1 MDIPICY
8 PGFSTIQPVASLN
21 PHRRRVIEAGLGPT
35 AKAGVSF
42 FQGWAVKV
50 RGGGGWVVQKNGA
63 WKVSCIQH
71 FMNPIQGEFFFWGGG
86 VTHQWV
92 LNLCLGLLLCPTQ
105 RCGKGTDVS
114 LCIFEELPTWELSHI
129 LSQKGIFES
138 LGFSWLSRERW
149 EMWSFRMEGKHSAS
163 VSTMNLI

>member
-50 RGGGGWVVQKNGA
+50 RGGGVSGPKKRCMKSFMYPTFYESHSRWV
-63 WKVSCIQH
+63 
-71 FMNPIQGEFFFWGGG
+71 FFLGGG

>member
-50 RGGGGWVVQKNGA
+50 RGGGVSGPKKRCMKSFMYPTFYESHSRWV
-63 WKVSCIQH
+63 
-71 FMNPIQGEFFFWGGG
+71 FFLGGG
-86 VTHQWV
+86 SYSSVSLELMLGFAALSNTEMWEGNRCESLHLWRVTHLGTVAYPIPKRHFWV
-92 LNLCLGLLLCPTQ
+92 AWLFLAFPRTVG
-105 RCGKGTDVS
+105 DVVV
-114 LCIFEELPTWELSHI
+114 PD
-129 LSQKGIFES
+129 G
-138 LGFSWLSRERW
+138 G
-149 EMWSFRMEGKHSAS
+149 
-163 VSTMNLI
+163 

>member
-50 RGGGGWVVQKNGA
+50 RGGGGEWSKKTVHEKFHVSNIL
-63 WKVSCIQH
+63 WIPFKVS
-71 FMNPIQGEFFFWGGG
+71 FFFGGG
-86 VTHQWV
+86 KLLISESWTYAWV
-92 LNLCLGLLLCPTQ
+92 CCSVQHRDVGREPMWVFASLKSYPPGNCRISYPKKAFLSRLAFPGFPANGG
-105 RCGKGTDVS
+105 RCGRSGWRVN
-114 LCIFEELPTWELSHI
+114 IVHPFP
-129 LSQKGIFES
+129 
-138 LGFSWLSRERW
+138 RW
-149 EMWSFRMEGKHSAS
+149 
-163 VSTMNLI
+163 I